1 MRILKRLAKYILRTD
16 IVTICAQLKD
26 TQLAYQ
32 RELKINEDL
41 KEHFVKKSVPIDFYK
56 TLEENQVSTGDLMML
71 KNAYIRLK
79 SWQDLNIKRH
89 EKEFLPNYNHSIKAG
104 FIFHILI

>member
-1 MRILKRLAKYILRTD
+1 MLFR
-16 IVTICAQLKD
+16 
-26 TQLAYQ
+26 
-32 RELKINEDL
+32 
-41 KEHFVKKSVPIDFYK
+41 SDFYK

-104 FIFHILI
+104 FSEDIKLEMMAIKRDNELYLAKIDSEVKALDTIIEKLKGIID